1 MPDNQEVYAHPVGDQ
16 SIIFDILEYAADVQD
31 ADAARFHFEDVL
43 KTFGNGD
50 EPNGRVIEC
59 RFLENRVQE

>member
-16 SIIFDILEYAADVQD
+16 SIIIDILEYAAGVQD
-31 ADAARFHFEDVL
+31 ADAAKFHFEDVL
-43 KTFGNGD
+43 KTFGND
-50 EPNGRVIEC
+50 NEPNARVIEC